1 MKIKKILCRCIT
13 VVMISVLCFNF
24 YLPVSSEDNAL
35 NEGQSNIVNGGF
47 EEPDLKNANPTKKWT
62 NAAAADVPGW
72 ATTSTDGIIEFGW
85 MLNGASEHMVPTTV
99 TEIVSGAG
107 ASDGVQFAEVVA
119 DEASSLY
126 QSLSLNAGYNY
137 NWTVHHRGRTGV
149 DTLALFITDDTH
161 IKYVKSS
168 ASDSDHFYQIINW
181 MKENGVTAPDAGT
194 MTTAYTVYTTELKE
208 SNSFEESSTGS
219 YFSYT
224 PDDEHTV
231 KFEIYLM
238 STDEEN
244 WGEYTG
250 SYLSEIKK
258 DILFVLTPF
267 ASSYT
272 PNTTSAGNLID
283 HLSFSDSQGNN
294 LLVNAGFD
302 DVRITKNYNNLQA
315 ANAPTPQAGIGWGT
329 TASSYKVEIGNLK
342 YGNAYS
348 LPIDTVTTVFNEPSI
363 REGNQFVE
371 LNADEESSLYQMVT
385 TEIGKMYRWSLS
397 HRGREGLDT
406 MALIIG
412 PDQPYLPKKTGKYA
426 RDQLM
431 QIADWIYSQTDVALD
446 LPEQGC
452 SQKITLYTP
461 KFNSNGGWKLS
472 SNIFSWKK
480 DSEHTE
486 EWSVWI
492 ISSRNDTWHD
502 YGELDSAASY
512 NFEYIV
518 PEGHHQ
524 SIFGFVSHSSTRSN
538 GQKDNTYGNLLDNIS
553 FKEYYYIDVNNAT
566 NNGGSELKIVD
577 EEDEFLH
584 ESTTSGWA
592 FAGSNISIHL
602 KEGER
607 KIIGAYIGNTFVPI
621 DNWVYDENNGEYIYR
636 IENVTSS
643 VKVEVIYVANTIVY
657 DSRSGKPYQYHVDE
671 NGEYSGGCEFTLG
684 PTFPEYVSH
693 APEADDGWK
702 FVGWEYISPA
712 DNTVYMLDAVHK
724 VVFVENT
731 EDVSKSTFA
740 IYKILSGGE
749 TQLIVENIPYDE
761 GVTLSAEW
769 KYRQRVVSQTF
780 NKDAPAPAYEIS
792 AEGGYARITVISGAA
807 SDKSDY
813 LDGSNPVGEE
823 LYSSAGTYINVSAYR
838 TPGYTF
844 NGWYDASGNLVSNNI
859 SYTYRVGDGKV
870 TELYA
875 YFEPVGYDISVHCSV
890 EGDDDSDRYFAIRCT
905 FTNLRN
911 NKVYSITYRNNDSIT
926 VDGETVTNPTLIRA
940 DGSGNATVTIYMK
953 HGDSADFV
961 FLPENCVYSMSS
973 DDYRDDGYIVRGEVV
988 SQILSAEATV
998 DLKYYHVKQSVII
1011 ETGKHYAG
1019 IVSDLSPD
1027 AIYITGNSSY
1037 TVDVSTQYNPKIYT
1051 GLNVSLCFFDS
1062 EGSATAFA
1070 AGTRILMID
1079 LTDAKNP
1086 RYYQY
1091 VVPDPADS
1099 KASLEQFT
1107 ELGSSTPY
1115 SRNTGDGTILERL
1128 VFLVD
1133 YVGTDNSV
1141 ASGRISLV
1149 YDDANNE
1156 LGSVLN
1162 PVKKIV
1168 NIGEDTTRLT
1178 ATAVYEGRVANSGSF
1193 SLNMTVNSSTPNVNT
1208 AYEDDMYA
1216 IKLSFDN
1223 RLPDGSYAE
1232 VNGIRYYSHHGC
1244 ITVSALASSEFRL
1257 DLYSPLPIALSDG
1270 KATLTAILLPA
1281 VSSSVPGSDAKSATV
1296 VFNCIDVQ
1304 ACAIDA
1310 DILDNIF
1317 TPGRVYQ
1324 TDVTLR
1330 YAKIDSVL
1338 LTVSKKT
1345 EDGIYSELFGNVSV
1359 GLPTAD
1365 NTVTVTLGNGFDIVS
1380 GETYIFSFVGYVD
1393 CVPVCRDDC
1402 CIVGGYE

>member
-62 NAAAADVPGW
+62 NAAATGVPGW

-85 MLNGASEHMVPTTV
+85 MLNGVSEHMVPTTV

-161 IKYVKSS
+161 IEYVKSS
-168 ASDSDHFYQIINW
+168 ASDSDRFYQIITW
-181 MKENGVTAPDAGT
+181 MKDNGVTAPDAGT

-208 SNSFEESSTGS
+208 SNSFEDSSTGS

-231 KFEIYLM
+231 KFKVYLM
-238 STDEEN
+238 STGAEN

-250 SYLSEIKK
+250 SYQSEIKK

-272 PNTTSAGNLID
+272 QNTTSAGNLID
-283 HLSFSDSQGNN
+283 HLSFSDRQGNN

-302 DVRITKNYNNLQA
+302 DVQITKNYNNLQA
-315 ANAPTPQAGIGWGT
+315 ANAPTPQSGIGWCT

-342 YGNAYS
+342 YGNAYG
-348 LPIDTVTTVFNEPSI
+348 LPIETVTTVFNEPSI

-461 KFNSNGGWKLS
+461 KFNSNGGWELS
-472 SNIFSWKK
+472 DNIFSWQK
-480 DSEHTE
+480 DTEHTE

-492 ISSRNDTWHD
+492 ISSANDAWHD
-502 YGELDSAASY
+502 YGELDSEASY

-621 DNWVYDENNGEYIYR
+621 SAWVYDENNGEYIYS

-657 DSRSGKPYQYHVDE
+657 DSRSEHIYQYRDDG
-671 NGEYSGGCEFTLG
+671 NGNYSGGCEFTLG
-684 PTFPEYVSH
+684 PSFSEYISH
-693 APEADDGWK
+693 APKAEDGWE
-702 FVGWEYISPA
+702 FVGWKYISPA
-712 DNTVYMLDAVHK
+712 DKTVYMLDAVHK

-731 EDVSKSTFA
+731 TDIHNSTFA

-749 TQLIVENIPYDE
+749 TQLIVGNIPYDE

-769 KYRQRVVSQTF
+769 KYRQRVISKTF
-780 NKDAPAPAYEIS
+780 NNSSSEYDIS
-792 AEGGYARITVISGAA
+792 TEGGYAEIAVISGEA

-813 LDGSNPVGEE
+813 LVGSDKVGEE
-823 LYSSAGTYINVSAYR
+823 LYSSGGTYINVSAYR
-838 TPGYTF
+838 TTGYTF

-905 FTNLRN
+905 FTKLRN

-961 FLPENCVYSMSS
+961 FLPESCVYSVSS
-973 DDYRDDGYIVRGEVV
+973 YDYSGDGYIVRGEVV

-1037 TVDVSTQYNPKIYT
+1037 TVDVSTHYNPTIYND
-1051 GLNVSLCFFDS
+1051 LNVSLCFFDPAGT
-1062 EGSATAFA
+1062 EAAFA

-1079 LTDAKNP
+1079 LTDANSP
-1086 RYYQY
+1086 RYYKY
-1091 VVPDPADS
+1091 VVPDSAVS
-1099 KASLEQFT
+1099 QVRLEQFA
-1107 ELGSSTPY
+1107 ELGSSDLY
-1115 SRNTGDGTILERL
+1115 VRNETGDNTILERL

-1232 VNGIRYYSHHGC
+1232 VDGNRYYSNNGC
-1244 ITVSALASSEFRL
+1244 ITVYSLASGEFTL
-1257 DLYSPLPIALSDG
+1257 DLYSPLPLTLNDG
-1270 KATLTAILLPA
+1270 KATLTATLLPA
-1281 VSSSVPGSDAKSATV
+1281 VSSSAPGSDAKSATV
-1296 VFNCIDVQ
+1296 VFDCIDVQ

-1330 YAKIDSVL
+1330 YAKIDSAL

-1345 EDGIYSELFGNVSV
+1345 EDGIYRELFGNVSV
-1359 GLPTAD
+1359 DLPTVD
-1365 NTVTVTLGNGFDIVS
+1365 NTVTVTLGNGIDIVS

-1393 CVPVCRDDC
+1393 CVPVCRDEC
-1402 CIVGGYE
+1402 YIVGGYE

>member
-1 MKIKKILCRCIT
+1 MKIKKTLCRCIT

-24 YLPVSSEDNAL
+24 YLPVSSEDNTL
-35 NEGQSNIVNGGF
+35 SEGQSNIVNGGF

-72 ATTSTDGIIEFGW
+72 ATTSTDGKIEFGW
-85 MLNGASEHMVPTTV
+85 MLNGDSEHMVPTTI
-99 TEIVSGAG
+99 TQIVSGAG
-107 ASDGVQFAEVVA
+107 ASDGVQFAEAVS
-119 DEASSLY
+119 DQASSLY

-161 IKYVKSS
+161 IDYVKSS
-168 ASDSDHFYQIINW
+168 TSDPDHFYQIINW

-208 SNSFEESSTGS
+208 SNSFEDSSTGS

-238 STDEEN
+238 STGAEN

-272 PNTTSAGNLID
+272 KDTASAGNLID
-283 HLSFSDSQGNN
+283 HLSFSDGQGNN

-302 DVRITKNYNNLQA
+302 DVQITSSYKYLQA
-315 ANAPTPQAGIGWGT
+315 ANSSTPQAGIGWCT
-329 TASSYKVEIGNLK
+329 TASSYQVEIGNLK
-342 YGNAYS
+342 KGNAYS
-348 LPIDTVTTVFNEPSI
+348 LPIETVTTVFNEPSI

-461 KFNSNGGWKLS
+461 KFNSNGGWELS
-472 SNIFSWKK
+472 DNIFSWQK
-480 DSEHTE
+480 DSDHTE

-492 ISSRNDTWHD
+492 ISSSNDTWHD

-538 GQKDNTYGNLLDNIS
+538 GQKNNTYGNLLDNIS
-553 FKEYYYIDVNNAT
+553 FKEYYFIDVTNVT
-566 NNGGSELKIVD
+566 NNGGSELRIVD

-602 KEGER
+602 KVGER
-607 KIIGAYIGNTFVPI
+607 EIIGAYIGNTFVPI
-621 DNWVYDENNGEYIYR
+621 SEWVYDENNGEYIYS

-657 DSRSGKPYQYHVDE
+657 DSRNNYEYQYDRDD
-671 NGEYSGGCEFTLG
+671 GGCEFTLG
-684 PTFPEYVSH
+684 PSFSEYISH
-693 APEADDGWK
+693 APKADDGWE
-702 FVGWEYISPA
+702 FVGWKYVSPA
-712 DNTVYMLDAVHK
+712 DNTVYMLDAEHK

-731 EDVSKSTFA
+731 TDIHNSTFA

-769 KYRQRVVSQTF
+769 KYRQRVISKTF
-780 NKDAPAPAYEIS
+780 NNSSSEYDIS
-792 AEGGYARITVISGAA
+792 TEGGYAEISVLSGEA
-807 SDKSDY
+807 SEKNNY
-813 LDGSNPVGEE
+813 VVGSVAVGEE
-823 LYSSAGTYINVSAYR
+823 LYSSGGTYINVSAHR
-838 TPGYTF
+838 MTGYTF
-844 NGWYDASGNLVSNNI
+844 NGWYDASGKLVSNNI

-890 EGDDDSDRYFAIRCT
+890 EGDDDSDRYFAINCI
-905 FTNLRN
+905 FSNLRET
-911 NKVYSITYRNNDSIT
+911 KVYTITGLSDDTIT
-926 VDGETVTNPTLIRA
+926 ANGEKVTNPSTIKA
-940 DGSGNATVTIYMK
+940 DESGNATVTIYMK
-953 HGDSADFV
+953 DGDSADFV

-988 SQILSAEATV
+988 SQFLSAEATV
-998 DLKYYHVKQSVII
+998 DLKYYYVKQSVMI
-1011 ETGKHYAG
+1011 EAGRHYAG

-1037 TVDVSTQYNPKIYT
+1037 TVDVSTHYNPTIYND
-1051 GLNVSLCFFDS
+1051 LNVSLCFFDPAGT
-1062 EGSATAFA
+1062 EAAFA

-1079 LTDAKNP
+1079 LTDANSP
-1086 RYYQY
+1086 RYYKY
-1091 VVPDPADS
+1091 VVPDSAVS
-1099 KASLEQFT
+1099 QVRLEQFA
-1107 ELGSSTPY
+1107 ELGSSDLFV
-1115 SRNTGDGTILERL
+1115 RNETGDNTILERL

-1178 ATAVYEGRVANSGSF
+1178 ATAVYEGRVADIGPF
-1193 SLNMTVNSSTPNVNT
+1193 PLNITINSSTPNVNT

-1232 VNGIRYYSHHGC
+1232 VDGNRYYSNNGC
-1244 ITVSALASSEFRL
+1244 ITVYSLASGEFTL
-1257 DLYSPLPIALSDG
+1257 DLYSPLPLTLNDG
-1270 KATLTAILLPA
+1270 KATLTATLLPA
-1281 VSSSVPGSDAKSATV
+1281 VSSSAPGSDAKSATV

-1330 YAKIDSVL
+1330 YAKIDSAL

-1345 EDGIYSELFGNVSV
+1345 EDGIYRELFGNVSV

-1393 CVPVCRDDC
+1393 CVPVCSDEC
-1402 CIVGGYE
+1402 YIVGGYE

>member
-1 MKIKKILCRCIT
+1 MKIKKFLCRCIT
-13 VVMISVLCFNF
+13 VLMISVLCFNF

-35 NEGQSNIVNGGF
+35 SEGQSNILNGGF

-62 NAAAADVPGW
+62 NAAATGVPGW
-72 ATTSTDGIIEFGW
+72 ATTSTDGLIEFGW
-85 MLNGASEHMVPTTV
+85 MLDGASEHMVPTTV
-99 TEIVSGAG
+99 TKIVSGAG
-107 ASDGVQFAEVVA
+107 ASDGEQFAEVVA

-161 IKYVKSS
+161 IEYVKSS
-168 ASDSDHFYQIINW
+168 ASDSDRFYQIITW
-181 MKENGVTAPDAGT
+181 MKDNGVTAPVAGT

-208 SNSFEESSTGS
+208 SNSFEDSSTGS

-231 KFEIYLM
+231 KFKVYLM
-238 STDEEN
+238 STGAEN

-250 SYLSEIKK
+250 SYQSEIKK

-272 PNTTSAGNLID
+272 QNTTSAGNLID
-283 HLSFSDSQGNN
+283 HLSFSDRQGNN

-302 DVRITKNYNNLQA
+302 DVQITKNYNNLQA
-315 ANAPTPQAGIGWGT
+315 ANAPTPQSGIGWCT

-342 YGNAYS
+342 YGNAYG
-348 LPIDTVTTVFNEPSI
+348 LPIQTVTTVFNEPSI

-461 KFNSNGGWKLS
+461 KFNSNGGWELS
-472 SNIFSWKK
+472 DNIFSWQK

-492 ISSRNDTWHD
+492 ISSRNDSWHD
-502 YGELDSAASY
+502 YGELDSEATY

-553 FKEYYYIDVNNAT
+553 FKEYYFIDVTNAT
-566 NNGGSELKIVD
+566 NNGGSELRIVD

-592 FAGSNISIHL
+592 FAGSDISIHL

-621 DNWVYDENNGEYIYR
+621 SDWDYYEETGEYIYHL
-636 IENVTSS
+636 ENVTSS

-657 DSRSGKPYQYHVDE
+657 DSRNDHVYQYDGVD
-671 NGEYSGGCEFTLG
+671 GGCEFTLG
-684 PTFPEYVSH
+684 PSFSEYISH
-693 APEADDGWK
+693 APEADDGWE
-702 FVGWEYISPA
+702 FVGWKYISPA
-712 DNTVYMLDAVHK
+712 DKTVYMLDAVHK

-731 EDVSKSTFA
+731 TDIHNSTFA

-761 GVTLSAEW
+761 GVTLIAEW
-769 KYRQRVVSQTF
+769 KYRQRVISKTF
-780 NKDAPAPAYEIS
+780 NNSSSKYEINT
-792 AEGGYARITVISGAA
+792 EGGYAEISVISGEA
-807 SDKSDY
+807 SGITDY
-813 LDGSNPVGEE
+813 EVDSVAVGKE
-823 LYSSAGTYINVSAYR
+823 LYSSSGTYINVSAHR
-838 TPGYTF
+838 TTGYTF
-844 NGWYDASGNLVSNNI
+844 NGWYDASGKLVSNNI
-859 SYTYRVGDGKV
+859 SYTYRVDAGKV
-870 TELYA
+870 VELYA
-875 YFEPVGYDISVHCSV
+875 YFEPVGYDITIQCTV
-890 EGDDDSDRYFAIRCT
+890 DDSAYNDRYFAIRCT
-905 FTNLRN
+905 FTHLRN
-911 NKVYSITYRNNDSIT
+911 NKVYSITYLNNDSIT
-926 VDGETVTNPTLIRA
+926 VDGETVTNQPVIRA
-940 DGSGNATVTIYMK
+940 DESGNATVIIYMK
-953 HGDSADFV
+953 HGDSAEFV
-961 FLPENCVYSMSS
+961 FLPENCVYSVTS
-973 DDYRDDGYIVRGEVV
+973 DGYSDYGFSVRGEAV
-988 SQILSAEATV
+988 SLELSAEATV
-998 DLKYYHVKQSVII
+998 DLKYYYVKQSVII
-1011 ETGKHYAG
+1011 ESGKHYAG
-1019 IVSDLSPD
+1019 IVSELNPD

-1037 TVDVSTQYNPKIYT
+1037 TIDVSTRYDPTIYND
-1051 GLNVSLCFFDS
+1051 LNVSLCFFDPS
-1062 EGSATAFA
+1062 GTEAAFA

-1079 LTDAKNP
+1079 LTDANSP
-1086 RYYQY
+1086 RYYKY
-1091 VVPDPADS
+1091 VVPDTS
-1099 KASLEQFT
+1099 VSIVRLEQFT
-1107 ELGSSTPY
+1107 ELCSSTPY

-1128 VFLVD
+1128 VFLID
-1133 YVGTDNSV
+1133 YVGTDDSV
-1141 ASGRISLV
+1141 ASGNISLV
-1149 YDDANNE
+1149 YNDKNDE
-1156 LGSVLN
+1156 LVN
-1162 PVKKIV
+1162 VIKPVKKMV
-1168 NIGEDTTRLT
+1168 NIGTDTTQLIVT
-1178 ATAVYEGRVANSGSF
+1178 TVFEGRVADSGSF
-1193 SLNMTVNSSTPNVNT
+1193 SLNMTVNSSTPAVNT
-1208 AYEDDMYA
+1208 AYEDGTYA
-1216 IKLSFDN
+1216 IKLSFDGG
-1223 RLPDGSYAE
+1223 LPDGSYAE
-1232 VNGIRYYSHHGC
+1232 VNGIRYYSNNGH
-1244 ITVSALASSEFRL
+1244 ITIPQLSTGEYAVN
-1257 DLYSPLPIALSDG
+1257 LYSPLPLALTGG
-1270 KATLTAILLPA
+1270 KATLKATLLPA
-1281 VSSSVPGSDAKSATV
+1281 VSSSAPGSDAKSATV
-1296 VFNCIDVQ
+1296 VFDCIDVQ

-1330 YAKIDSVL
+1330 YAKIDSALLTVL

-1393 CVPVCRDDC
+1393 CVPVCSDEC
-1402 CIVGGYE
+1402 YIVGGYE

>member
-238 STDEEN
+238 STGAEN
-244 WGEYTG
+244 WGECTG

-272 PNTTSAGNLID
+272 KDTASAGNLID

-302 DVRITKNYNNLQA
+302 DVQITSNYKNLQA
-315 ANAPTPQAGIGWGT
+315 ANASTPQAGIGWCT
-329 TASSYKVEIGNLK
+329 TASSYNVEIGNLK
-342 YGNAYS
+342 YGNAYG
-348 LPIDTVTTVFNEPSI
+348 LPIETVTTVFNEPSI
-363 REGNQFVE
+363 KEGNQFVE
-371 LNADEESSLYQMVT
+371 LNADEESSLYQIVN
-385 TEIGKMYRWSLS
+385 TEPGKMYRWSLS

-412 PDQPYLPKKTGKYA
+412 PGQEDYVPTKASKQS

-431 QIADWIYSQTDVALD
+431 QIVDWLYSQTDVALD

-461 KFNSNGGWKLS
+461 KFDSNGGWELS
-472 SNIFSWKK
+472 SNIFSWQK
-480 DSEHTE
+480 DNEHTE

-492 ISSRNDTWHD
+492 ISSANDAWHD
-502 YGELDSAASY
+502 YGELDSEASY

-524 SIFGFVSHSSTRSN
+524 SIFGFVSHNSTRSN
-538 GQKDNTYGNLLDNIS
+538 GQKNNTYGNLLDNIS

-566 NNGGSELKIVD
+566 NNGGSELRIVD
-577 EEDEFLH
+577 EEDEFLP

-602 KEGER
+602 KKGKRE
-607 KIIGAYIGNTFVPI
+607 IIGAYVGNTFVPI
-621 DNWVYDENNGEYIYR
+621 SEWVYNNGEYIYR

-657 DSRSGKPYQYHVDE
+657 DSRSEHIYQYRDDG
-671 NGEYSGGCEFTLG
+671 NGNYSGGCEFTLG

-702 FVGWEYISPA
+702 FVGWKYISPA
-712 DNTVYMLDAVHK
+712 DKKVYMLDAEHK

-731 EDVSKSTFA
+731 TDIHNSTFA

-749 TQLIVENIPYDE
+749 TQLIVEDIPYDE

-769 KYRQRVVSQTF
+769 KYRQRVISKTF
-780 NKDAPAPAYEIS
+780 NNSSSKYDMNT
-792 AEGGYARITVISGAA
+792 EGGYAEISVLSGEA
-807 SDKSDY
+807 SEKNNY
-813 LDGSNPVGEE
+813 VVGSVAVGEE
-823 LYSSAGTYINVSAYR
+823 LYSSGGTYINVSAHR
-838 TPGYTF
+838 MTGYTF

-890 EGDDDSDRYFAIRCT
+890 EGDDDSERYFAINCT
-905 FTNLRN
+905 FLNLRE
-911 NKVYSITYRNNDSIT
+911 NKVYTITGLSDDNIT
-926 VDGETVTNPTLIRA
+926 ANGEKVTNPSTIKA

-961 FLPENCVYSMSS
+961 FLPESCVYSVSS
-973 DDYRDDGYIVRGEVV
+973 YDYSGDGYIVRGEVV

-1079 LTDAKNP
+1079 LTDANNP

-1193 SLNMTVNSSTPNVNT
+1193 SLNMTVNSSTPAVNT
-1208 AYEDDMYA
+1208 AYEDGTYA

-1232 VNGIRYYSHHGC
+1232 VDGIRYYSNNGC
-1244 ITVSALASSEFRL
+1244 ITVYSLASGEFTL
-1257 DLYSPLPIALSDG
+1257 DLYSPLPLTLNDG
-1270 KATLTAILLPA
+1270 KATLTATLLPA
-1281 VSSSVPGSDAKSATV
+1281 VSSSVPGSDVKRTTA
-1296 VFNCIDVQ
+1296 VFNCADVQ

-1310 DILDNIF
+1310 DVSDNIF

-1330 YAKIDSVL
+1330 YAEIDSVL

-1345 EDGIYSELFGNVSV
+1345 EDGLYRELFGNVSV

-1393 CVPVCRDDC
+1393 CVPVCRDEC
-1402 CIVGGYE
+1402 YIVGGYE

>member
-47 EEPDLKNANPTKKWT
+47 EEPDLKTANPTKKWT
-62 NAAAADVPGW
+62 NADAADVPGW
-72 ATTSTDGIIEFGW
+72 ATTSTDGLIEFGW
-85 MLNGASEHMVPTTV
+85 MLDGASEHMIPTTV
-99 TEIVSGAG
+99 TQIVSGAG
-107 ASDGVQFAEVVA
+107 ASDGVQFAEAVS
-119 DEASSLY
+119 DQASSLY
-126 QSLSLNAGYNY
+126 QSLSLNAGYQY

-161 IKYVKSS
+161 IDYVKSS
-168 ASDSDHFYQIINW
+168 TSDPDHFYQIINW

-208 SNSFEESSTGS
+208 SNSFEDSSTGS

-238 STDEEN
+238 STGAEN

-272 PNTTSAGNLID
+272 KDTASAGNLID

-302 DVRITKNYNNLQA
+302 DVQITSNYKNLQA
-315 ANAPTPQAGIGWGT
+315 ANASTPQAGIGWCT
-329 TASSYKVEIGNLK
+329 TASSYNVEIGNLK
-342 YGNAYS
+342 YGNAYG
-348 LPIDTVTTVFNEPSI
+348 LPIETVTTVFNEPSI
-363 REGNQFVE
+363 KEGNQFVE
-371 LNADEESSLYQMVT
+371 LNADEESSLYQIVN
-385 TEIGKMYRWSLS
+385 TEPGKMYRWSLS

-412 PDQPYLPKKTGKYA
+412 PGQEDYVPTKASKQS

-431 QIADWIYSQTDVALD
+431 QIVDWLYSQTDVALD

-461 KFNSNGGWKLS
+461 KFDSNGGWELT
-472 SNIFSWKK
+472 SNIFSWQK
-480 DSEHTE
+480 DNEHTE

-492 ISSRNDTWHD
+492 ISSANDAWHD
-502 YGELDSAASY
+502 YGELDSEASY

-524 SIFGFVSHSSTRSN
+524 SIFGFVSHNSTRSN
-538 GQKDNTYGNLLDNIS
+538 GQKNNTYGNLLDNIS

-602 KEGER
+602 KVGER
-607 KIIGAYIGNTFVPI
+607 EIIGAYIGNTFVPI
-621 DNWVYDENNGEYIYR
+621 SEWVYDENNGEYIYS

-657 DSRSGKPYQYHVDE
+657 DSRSEHIYQYRDDG
-671 NGEYSGGCEFTLG
+671 NGNYSGGCEFTLG

-693 APEADDGWK
+693 APEADDGWE
-702 FVGWEYISPA
+702 FVGWKYISPA

-731 EDVSKSTFA
+731 EDINNSTFA

-769 KYRQRVVSQTF
+769 KYRQRVISKTF
-780 NKDAPAPAYEIS
+780 NNSSSEYDMNT
-792 AEGGYARITVISGAA
+792 EGGYAEISVLSGEA
-807 SDKSDY
+807 SEKNNY
-813 LDGSNPVGEE
+813 VVGSVAVGEE
-823 LYSSAGTYINVSAYR
+823 LYSSGGTYINVSAHR
-838 TPGYTF
+838 TTGYTF

-859 SYTYRVGDGKV
+859 SYTYIVGDGKV

-875 YFEPVGYDISVHCSV
+875 YFEPVGYNISVKCSV
-890 EGDDDSDRYFAIRCT
+890 EGGNDSERYFAINCT
-905 FTNLRN
+905 FLNLRE
-911 NKVYSITYRNNDSIT
+911 NKVYTITGLSDDNIT
-926 VDGETVTNPTLIRA
+926 ANGEKVTNPSTIKA

-961 FLPENCVYSMSS
+961 FLPESCVYSVSS
-973 DDYRDDGYIVRGEVV
+973 YDYSGDGYIVRGEVV

-1079 LTDAKNP
+1079 LTDANNP

-1232 VNGIRYYSHHGC
+1232 VDGIRYYSNHGC